1 MRNLL
6 FNSFITR
13 SIRYLLITKG
23 NKSRFP
29 QAWRVQLCLTFYDPM
44 APLSIGF
51 SRQEYLSGLPFP
63 PTGDLPDPGI
73 KPMSPELAGR
83 FFTTE
88 PPGKPTSLADI
99 TLIKWSDLAS
109 LEKDSHRTEH
119 SESTASLLC
128 YFCQSCIN
136 LDGMLRKHQTNPN
149 GGHSLKSLVYNF

>member
-6 FNSFITR
+6 FNSFITL
-13 SIRYLLITKG
+13 SSRYLLITKG

-29 QAWRVQLCLTFYDPM
+29 QAWHVQLCLTLCDPM
-44 APLSIGF
+44 SIGF

-63 PTGDLPDPGI
+63 PPGDLPDPGI
-73 KPMSPELAGR
+73 KPMSSALAGR

-109 LEKDSHRTEH
+109 LEKDSHRTEG
-119 SESTASLLC
+119 SKSTASLLC

-149 GGHSLKSLVYNF
+149 EGHSLKSLVYNF